1 VRVKLPAALPAAAL
15 AVAVLLAGCAT
26 VPTQGPIRSGSQAGL
41 APDVTGIGVEAQ
53 GPRDNAT
60 PLNVVNGFLEAM
72 ADSRAFD
79 VARKYMTPEAA
90 AAWKPESQI
99 QVYDQ
104 SSTKAVA
111 LLPGPPETPA
121 VELNAPLIST
131 INQRGSWAPATNN
144 QPAKF
149 VFKLVKVDNQWRVT
163 TPPPGVFLGSF
174 QLEPKLTPRYLYFFN
189 PERNMLVPDQVYLP
203 NNLPPGQTAT
213 QLVQELLKGPTDR
226 LGNGVVSAA
235 PPGTQVNVSVPVDL
249 GVATVALS
257 DTAAGLGE
265 EERRQLAAQIAWTLR
280 PISTRIRITVGGAR
294 LFPDDPSD
302 IIQFA
307 STGQYDPSIPGA
319 QSKDLYGVR
328 SPGGKIV
335 HIVGLGDG
343 QTIEARPVDG
353 SQLYGLSAESFA
365 VSLRGEFGAIVTRSN
380 GDGVVAVARLD
391 STDKTDKID
400 TIPTDGKV
408 LRPSFDNEDNL
419 WILDRADRTKP
430 RLRMRSKD
438 GKLTE
443 VSTGFGGDTPVTLR
457 VAPDGVRVLMVMKSK
472 NSSATYVQTGAITT
486 NDAKQIVLG
495 QFHRLELALTDIT
508 DASWN
513 QPGILV
519 AGKSAPGASRQPWQ
533 VDIDGSRLRLL
544 TGASSLFEA
553 TKVASNPNIDTL
565 PVVQDA
571 QGRLHWQQKD
581 SSWTGLDD
589 GAGQDPR
596 VDPVY
601 PG

>member
-1 VRVKLPAALPAAAL
+1 MRLRFPAAAL
-15 AVAVLLAGCAT
+15 AVAVVLSGCAT

-41 APDVTGIGVEAQ
+41 APDVTGIGIEAQ
-53 GPRDNAT
+53 GPRLNAP
-60 PLNVVNGFLEAM
+60 PLAVVNGFLEAM
-72 ADSRAFD
+72 SDSRAFD
-79 VARKYMTPEAA
+79 VARQYMTPEAA
-90 AAWKPESQI
+90 AAWKPESRI
-99 QVYDQ
+99 SLYDQ

-111 LLPGPPETPA
+111 LAPGPPDSPA
-121 VELNAPLIST
+121 VELKAPLIST
-131 INQRGSWAPATNN
+131 INERGSWTPAQKGQT
-144 QPAKF
+144 AAF
-149 VFKLVKVDNQWRVT
+149 VFKLVKVDGQWRVR

-174 QLEPKLTPRYLYFFN
+174 QLEPKLTPVALYFFN

-213 QLVQELLKGPTDR
+213 LLVQELLKGPTDR

-280 PISTRIRITVGGAR
+280 PISNRIRITLGGAR
-294 LFPDDPSD
+294 LFPDDPSE
-302 IIQFA
+302 IITFS
-307 STGQYDPSIPGA
+307 STGQYDPSVPGA
-319 QSKDLYGVR
+319 QAKDLYGVR
-328 SPGGKIV
+328 NGKIV

-343 QTIEARPVDG
+343 QTIETRPVDG
-353 SQLYGLSAESFA
+353 SQLYGLTAQSFA
-365 VSLRGEFGAIVTRSN
+365 VSLRGESGAIVTEMN
-380 GDGVVAVARLD
+380 GSDVVAVARLN
-391 STDKTDKID
+391 SIDKTDKID
-400 TIPTDGKV
+400 AIPTDGKV
-408 LRPSFDNEDNL
+408 LRPSFDNDDNL
-419 WILDRADRTKP
+419 WILDRADRSKP
-430 RLRMRSKD
+430 RLRMRGKD
-438 GKLTE
+438 GRITE
-443 VSTGFGGDTPVTLR
+443 VSTNFKGDTPLTLR
-457 VAPDGVRVLMVMKSK
+457 VAPDGVRVLMVMRAK
-472 NSSATYVQTGAITT
+472 NSSATYVQTGALTT
-486 NDAKQIVLG
+486 NDAKQVVLG
-495 QFHRLELALTDIT
+495 QFHKLELALTDIT

-553 TKVASNPNIDTL
+553 AAVASNPNIDTL
-565 PVVQDA
+565 PVVQDV

-581 SSWTGLDD
+581 STWTGLDD
-589 GAGQDPR
+589 EAGQNPR